1 MQQRPNYRTDFPA
14 NDYEV
19 YCFLKYRLAPKYRVQ
34 AQPSTAYYS
43 EWLFHYEI
51 SDETSI
57 LEVLEGDFRLIEP
70 GSLVQRAFQIVERLM
85 GEVGC

>member
-1 MQQRPNYRTDFPA
+1 MQQLTNSLSDFPA

-19 YCFLKYRLAPKYRVQ
+19 YCFLKYRLKPKYCVQ
-34 AQPSTAYYS
+34 AQPSTGYYS

-57 LEVLEGDFRLIEP
+57 VEVLEGDFRSIEP
-70 GSLVQRAFQIVERLM
+70 GSLVRRALQIVERLA
-85 GEVGC
+85 GGAQC